1 MKACHSKGMIDR
13 NTQHSVWLPVSQQ
26 VLLTELNFKSRKILQ
41 YLTSHRKK
49 NVLRGMRKR
58 ETVFTFF
65 LFLSISLCVRRTQ
78 CITVMNE
85 SFTKTGVTE
94 WLLPGTE
101 IQNFVSITM
110 LVMETKKQVLFIAA
124 LLAFCSLLFLS
135 DILPILSCRCCH

>member
-58 ETVFTFF
+58 ETVFT
-65 LFLSISLCVRRTQ
+65 LFLISKHLFVCMENTMHH
-78 CITVMNE
+78 CH
-85 SFTKTGVTE
+85 E
-94 WLLPGTE
+94 WELLQDWSYWMTPSRDRNSEFCFHNNACYG
-101 IQNFVSITM
+101 N
-110 LVMETKKQVLFIAA
+110 KKQVLFIAA